1 MKHRLL
7 LLIAAIS
14 VIAAAC
20 SSSSDVSD
28 SATTSSVAPQTTTT
42 TEAPATTTTSA
53 TTTTQ
58 ALPAERTFTGV
69 DGVETVIS
77 DISAIVSL
85 TGDLTEIIFELGLG
99 SNVVGVD
106 VTTTYPPEAAA
117 MNEQGNTVGFA
128 QQLTPEA
135 VLRFNP
141 SLVIGDQTIAPQET
155 IDQLRAAG
163 IPVIILESRTT
174 LDGALAKI
182 GDVAEILD
190 VPDAGTELI
199 LRVGN
204 EIDAATTLANSAPD
218 QPTIA
223 YIYTRGPQ
231 LVLLFGLGMPTQAM
245 IEGANAI
252 DAGVTSGI
260 LGPAPVTPEAL
271 IAAAPDVIVLPEA
284 GIAAMGGL
292 EAFKEVPGI
301 ADTPAGQTDSFLIY
315 DEAYFFNLG
324 PRVGL
329 ALTDFVNDLYPD
341 LGG

>member
-1 MKHRLL
+1 MKYRLL
-7 LLIAAIS
+7 LLIAVVS

-20 SSSSDVSD
+20 SSSSDGSD
-28 SATTSSVAPQTTTT
+28 SATTSSVASQTTTT
-42 TEAPATTTTSA
+42 TEEPATTTTSA

-77 DISAIVSL
+77 DTSAIVSL

-141 SLVIGDQTIAPQET
+141 SLVIGDETIKPQET

-174 LDGALAKI
+174 LEGALAKI

-190 VPDAGTELI
+190 VP
-199 LRVGN
+199 
-204 EIDAATTLANSAPD
+204 TLAPSSSCESETRSIQ
-218 QPTIA
+218 QP
-223 YIYTRGPQ
+223 RSQRP
-231 LVLLFGLGMPTQAM
+231 LPTSQRSRTSTQ
-245 IEGANAI
+245 
-252 DAGVTSGI
+252 GVRS
-260 LGPAPVTPEAL
+260 
-271 IAAAPDVIVLPEA
+271 
-284 GIAAMGGL
+284 
-292 EAFKEVPGI
+292 
-301 ADTPAGQTDSFLIY
+301 
-315 DEAYFFNLG
+315 
-324 PRVGL
+324 
-329 ALTDFVNDLYPD
+329 
-341 LGG
+341 